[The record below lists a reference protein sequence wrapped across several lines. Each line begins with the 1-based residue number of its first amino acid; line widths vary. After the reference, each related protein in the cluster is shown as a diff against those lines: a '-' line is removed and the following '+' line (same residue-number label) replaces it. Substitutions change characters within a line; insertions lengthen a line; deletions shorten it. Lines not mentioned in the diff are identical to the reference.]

1 MASTTTT
8 STETAQAVLPSL
20 ATGPTEQPSAQSRP
34 RTKLHGRAFYES
46 IGSPKHIIAP
56 MVDQSEFVICPPS
69 LLPHNYLLLTQAR
82 KQQAWR
88 MLSRTFLPAAER
100 RNILAYSPM
109 LHARLFVESQR
120 YRDTHFQAIRPPASA
135 SASASSTTNPS
146 ETAQQQLPAPT
157 PWLDGN
163 PAIDRPL
170 IVQFC
175 ANEPSHLLE
184 AARLV
189 APYCDAVDLNLGCPQ
204 GIARKGRYGA
214 FLQEDQALIHRL
226 IRTLHEGLDVPV
238 TAKIRVLRTREET
251 LAYAR
256 NVLSAGASFL
266 AVHGRLREQKGHLT
280 GLADWDHI
288 RYLRENLP
296 PETVLFANGNIL
308 RREDID
314 KCIEATGADG
324 VMSAEGHLS
333 DPALFGRAPQP
344 GEEGRE
350 YWRARDGRG
359 GWRVD
364 AVVRRYL
371 DVLHRYVYEREPPAR
386 RPLFVPGDDT
396 AWLEE
401 GKKEAEEEDG
411 QQPARKKRKK
421 EEGGGDAGAAAG
433 RKKKEGMTAG
443 SPNLVSVQGHL
454 FHLLRHFVS
463 RHHDVRDAL
472 ARARAG
478 DMDKFEAILDMVE
491 RKVAQGLLEYERTG
505 DAGGMEEPAPAAGE
519 DEGEDDDYYDPD
531 SSEKAVRICKRPWWV
546 AQPVIR
552 PVPKEAMAKGA
563 IQPKRERGTPRNK
576 QKKEAAPAVAA
587 QLTENGSGDGDVARM
602 GENGETPG
610 ESLDNKEALER
621 KTSFP
626 QSELVSG

>member
-8 STETAQAVLPSL
+8 TSTTETAQPVLPSL
-20 ATGPTEQPSAQSRP
+20 DTVPVVQPAP
-34 RTKLHGRAFYES
+34 ETKLHGRAFYES

-56 MVDQSEFVICPPS
+56 MVDQSEF
-69 LLPHNYLLLTQAR
+69 
-82 KQQAWR
+82 AWR
-88 MLSRTFLPAAER
+88 MLSRTFLPPSER
-100 RNILAYSPM
+100 RSILAYTPM

-120 YRDTHFQAIRPPASA
+120 YRDTHFQAIRP
-135 SASASSTTNPS
+135 SSTTSPD
-146 ETAQQQLPAPT
+146 APQQLPQPV

-175 ANEPSHLLE
+175 ANEPTHLLE
-184 AARLV
+184 AAKLV

-204 GIARKGRYGA
+204 GIARKGHYGA
-214 FLQEDQALIHRL
+214 FLQEDQALIHSL
-226 IRTLHEGLDVPV
+226 IKTLHDNLPVPV
-238 TAKIRVLRTREET
+238 TAKIRVLETREAT

-256 NVLSAGASFL
+256 NVLAAGASIL
-266 AVHGRLREQKGHLT
+266 TVHGRRREQKGHLT
-280 GLADWDHI
+280 GLADWEHI

-296 PETVLFANGNIL
+296 AETVLFANGNVL
-308 RREDID
+308 RREDVE
-314 KCIEATGADG
+314 KCLRATGADG

-333 DPALFGRAPQP
+333 DPAIFGRVPEP
-344 GEEGRE
+344 GEGGRE
-350 YWRARDGRG
+350 YWRGKDGRG

-364 AVVRRYL
+364 AVVRRYF
-371 DVLHRYVYEREPPAR
+371 DVLHRYVYEREPPVR
-386 RPLFVPGDDT
+386 RPLFVVGDDT

-401 GKKEAEEEDG
+401 KRDEEDG
-411 QQPARKKRKK
+411 QPAKKKRKQ
-421 EEGGGDAGAAAG
+421 EAVGGTD
-433 RKKKEGMTAG
+433 RKKKEEMTAG

-478 DMDKFEAILDMVE
+478 DMDKFEAILDMIE
-491 RKVAQGLLEYERTG
+491 RKVAEGLLEYERTG
-505 DAGGMEEPAPAAGE
+505 DAGGMDEPAPTDA
-519 DEGEDDDYYDPD
+519 DDDYYDPD

-546 AQPVIR
+546 AQPIIR

-563 IQPKRERGTPRNK
+563 IQPKREKGTPRNK
-576 QKKEAAPAVAA
+576 QKKGAATAVTAE
-587 QLTENGSGDGDVARM
+587 LTENGSGSGDVARM
-602 GENGETPG
+602 GEDGKTPG
-610 ESLDNKEALER
+610 EKLGSEESLER